1 VLLAFAIGLVA
12 VMVIQVRGF
21 RIAAIAVLPAGAWIT
36 ARAWAN
42 LRARQTLTAAFRAG
56 LAFAC
61 FMGAVHWSLAQYLA
75 PPPAT
80 AREAQ
85 REVDWDDCLAKQ
97 SYAKLAAL
105 PADRLIG
112 YLIIGPTLLLHTPHQ
127 IVSAGY
133 HRNEAGL
140 RDMAR
145 FFSGDEAEALAVAR
159 ERELRYLVYC
169 RGVPLE
175 NGLWGLRR
183 FKPYDARGK
192 LWPWLSPLT
201 DPAEAIQIYRIDLH
215 AAPSGLRG
223 GY

>member
-1 VLLAFAIGLVA
+1 
-12 VMVIQVRGF
+12 M
-21 RIAAIAVLPAGAWIT
+21 
-36 ARAWAN
+36 
-42 LRARQTLTAAFRAG
+42 
-56 LAFAC
+56 
-61 FMGAVHWSLAQYLA
+61 
-75 PPPAT
+75 
-80 AREAQ
+80 Q

-105 PADRLIG
+105 PASRLVG

-159 ERELRYLVYC
+159 ERELQYLVYC

-175 NGLWGLRR
+175 NGLWGLKR
-183 FKPYDARGK
+183 FKPYDASGNRW
-192 LWPWLSPLT
+192 LWLIPLT
-201 DPAEAIQIYRIDLH
+201 DPAEAIQIYRIDLDRV
-215 AAPSGLRG
+215 SGIGLQ
-223 GY
+223 